1 MAIDPA
7 TIVWDDEPQAQSRQA
22 AGPAQAVDLSTV
34 VWDDAPITDLPQVN
48 ALPPDFSGVTAT
60 VDSTATGRQADG
72 WKDGLARDVML
83 GGRSVLRG
91 AGSLVG
97 MIGGDA
103 FNHYIANP
111 IERAAGLPQSGSFR
125 DAGDALA
132 DKLGLP
138 KPQSGSERVL
148 GDVGEALTGTGL
160 TMGIGGGLTALAN
173 IGRGANAAPV
183 PASKLASLLTT
194 QPTMQAVSAAGG
206 AGASGAVRE
215 SGGSQGQQLLAGL
228 AGGLGPSLATTGGS
242 ALARLAVRGTDGSQM
257 RSTLAD
263 FQALGAQPSVGQA
276 SGNRLIQ
283 GAENLLAGGPT
294 SAGVM
299 ARFAERQ
306 ADDIGAGLQ
315 RQAANLQPKASAER
329 AGRAVQEGVETFSK
343 NVAAQRR
350 ALYWDADR
358 HIPAGA
364 GSPMQNTTQTLAQLT
379 APNPGAAETT
389 ARLVNPKLRQM
400 LDDLQA
406 DLQAGGGQVPY
417 EALRKIRTSIGEQM
431 SDFSMTPDTP
441 AVQLRALYGALSRDM
456 EAVAKAAGPEAE
468 RAARRANNYTRLSAQ
483 RMEHLQG
490 VVDKAGG
497 GEAVYNAVMA
507 GSKDGGTRLR
517 EVMQSLPKSSQQ
529 ALTAA
534 VIKRMGMP
542 TPGQAGVDAAE
553 EFSAA
558 TFLTNWN
565 RVSQEARRALFDRH
579 GPEFSANMDRI
590 ARVAANLKDGAKV
603 FANPSGTANRAAA
616 MSYALSVPLS
626 IGQSLYTGHY
636 WPIAATIGGGIAAN
650 VVARGMTSPLVV
662 GFLANSTK
670 IPTGSINASIQ
681 GLARAA
687 ERRGD
692 EAAAE
697 YAQAL
702 SEQANGAPEQG
713 AQGDQN

>member
-1 MAIDPA
+1 M
-7 TIVWDDEPQAQSRQA
+7 TIPPPPPGFELEPMGQGAAMPPPPPGFELIADD
-22 AGPAQAVDLSTV
+22 
-34 VWDDAPITDLPQVN
+34 IIDLPQVN
-48 ALPPDFSGVTAT
+48 ALPPDFSGVTGSA
-60 VDSTATGRQADG
+60 DSTADIVGKDVLADG
-72 WKDGLARDVML
+72 WRPGLARDVAL

-91 AGSLVG
+91 AGSLLG
-97 MIGGDA
+97 MVGGDA

-111 IERAAGLPQSGSFR
+111 IERATGLPQSGSFR
-125 DAGDALA
+125 DAGDAVA
-132 DKLGLP
+132 DNLGLP
-138 KPQSGSERVL
+138 KAQNASERVL

-160 TMGIGGGLTALAN
+160 TMGIGGSLNALAN

-183 PASKLASLLTT
+183 PASRLSSLLTT
-194 QPTMQAVSAAGG
+194 QPTMQAVSAATG
-206 AGASGAVRE
+206 SGAAGITRE
-215 SGGSQGQQLLAGL
+215 SGGSQGQQLVAGL
-228 AGGLGPSLATTGGS
+228 AGGLGPSLAATGGG

-299 ARFAERQ
+299 GRFAERQ

-315 RQAANLQPKASAER
+315 RQAANLQPNASAER
-329 AGRAVQEGVETFSK
+329 AGRAVQAGVDTFSK

-456 EAVAKAAGPEAE
+456 EAVAKAAGPAAE

-483 RMEHLQG
+483 RMEHLQT

-517 EVMQSLPKSSQQ
+517 EVMQSLPKGSQQ

-553 EFSAA
+553 QFSAA

-565 RVSQEARRALFDRH
+565 RVSPEARRALFDRH
-579 GPEFSANMDRI
+579 GPEFSRNMDRI

-616 MSYALSVPLS
+616 LTYGA
-626 IGQSLYTGHY
+626 SLVGGLVTGNLA
-636 WPIAATIGGGIAAN
+636 WPVAAGVMTNVSARLLTNPRVVRMLAEATEMPRSG
-650 VVARGMTSPLVV
+650 VVATARQLHALAQYENDPEIEALASA
-662 GFLANSTK
+662 LANS
-670 IPTGSINASIQ
+670 
-681 GLARAA
+681 
-687 ERRGD
+687 
-692 EAAAE
+692 
-697 YAQAL
+697 
-702 SEQANGAPEQG
+702 PEEELQ
-713 AQGDQN
+713 

>member
-1 MAIDPA
+1 M
-7 TIVWDDEPQAQSRQA
+7 TIPPPPPGFELEPMGQGAAMPPPPPGFELITDD
-22 AGPAQAVDLSTV
+22 
-34 VWDDAPITDLPQVN
+34 IIDLPQVN
-48 ALPPDFSGVTAT
+48 ALPPDFSGVTGSA
-60 VDSTATGRQADG
+60 DSTADIVGKDVLADG
-72 WKDGLARDVML
+72 WRPGLARDVAL

-91 AGSLVG
+91 AGSLLG
-97 MIGGDA
+97 MVGGDA

-138 KPQSGSERVL
+138 KAQSGSERVL

-160 TMGIGGGLTALAN
+160 TMGIGGSLNALAN

-183 PASKLASLLTT
+183 PASRLSSLLTT
-194 QPTMQAVSAAGG
+194 QPTMQAVSAATG
-206 AGASGAVRE
+206 SGAAGITRE
-215 SGGSQGQQLLAGL
+215 SGGSQGQQLVAGL
-228 AGGLGPSLATTGGS
+228 AGGLGPSLAATGGG

-299 ARFAERQ
+299 GRFAERQ

-315 RQAANLQPKASAER
+315 RQAANLQPNASAER
-329 AGRAVQEGVETFSK
+329 AGRAVQAGVDTFSK
-343 NVAAQRR
+343 NVSAQRR

-364 GSPMQNTTQTLAQLT
+364 GSPMQNTTQTLVQLT

-456 EAVAKAAGPEAE
+456 EAVAKAAGPAAE

-483 RMEHLQG
+483 RMEHLQT

-497 GEAVYNAVMA
+497 GEAVYSAVMA

-517 EVMQSLPKSSQQ
+517 EVMQSLPKGSQQ

-542 TPGQAGVDAAE
+542 TPGQAGADAAE
-553 EFSAA
+553 QFSAA

-565 RVSQEARRALFDRH
+565 RVSPEARRALFDRH
-579 GPEFSANMDRI
+579 GPEFSRNMDRI

-603 FANPSGTANRAAA
+603 FANPSGTANRAMA

-636 WPIAATIGGGIAAN
+636 WPIVATIGGGIAAN

-662 GFLANSTK
+662 GFLANSTR
-670 IPTGSINASIQ
+670 IPSGSINASIQ

-702 SEQANGAPEQG
+702 SEQANGTPEQG